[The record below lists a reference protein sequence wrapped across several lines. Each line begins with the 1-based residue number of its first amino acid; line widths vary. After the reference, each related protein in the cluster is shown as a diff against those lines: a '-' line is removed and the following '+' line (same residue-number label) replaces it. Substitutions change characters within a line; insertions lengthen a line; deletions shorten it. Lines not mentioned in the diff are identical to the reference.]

1 VDNGL
6 QFSVSVTE
14 FALSAIL
21 IVVLALGVGYEY
33 THRTYPPVAAAP
45 CPAPIFSP
53 TISIQ
58 PTITI
63 PAPAPVAVT
72 PPDEFTPDPNLE
84 KPEQQD
90 DPVFQHREPI
100 ITSALRDPMP
110 R

>member
-53 TISIQ
+53 TIEVQ
-58 PTITI
+58 PTIQL
-63 PAPAPVAVT
+63 PAPAVT
-72 PPDEFTPDPNLE
+72 PPNDFTPDPNLE
-84 KPEQQD
+84 KPPAEDQS